1 MGPRKADGPLNRE
14 LLRDLRLK
22 QGYVINRE
30 FMMLTSSKTLFEAN
44 IDASTEFEML
54 LPPQE

>member
-1 MGPRKADGPLNRE
+1 MGLRKADGPLNRD
-14 LLRDLRLK
+14 LLRDSRLK
-22 QGYVINRE
+22 HKYVINRE
-30 FMMLTSSKTLFEAN
+30 FMMLASSKTLFEAN